1 MSCANDG
8 RAHPALGRCP
18 AVSDGRRLRLSPG
31 LRFGPFALG
40 ERLGAGGHGSV
51 YRAVVESALPYV
63 AAGEVVAVKVLEA
76 PAVSRTA
83 RSESM
88 VRSVALRHPNL
99 ECLLGVEELRHEG
112 QSLQVLVSEC
122 IEGLSLRAWLDQ
134 HGALGEE
141 RGRSLG
147 RQLAAA
153 LATIHG
159 AGLVHRDVKPAN
171 IMITAD
177 FDVRLIDLGIAV
189 TLDELERDEH
199 LRPEAPGE
207 LVGTPAYA
215 SPEQCDGMRLGPS
228 TDLYSLGVVLHE
240 AMTGANPFCA
250 ATAEAVAQR
259 HREWVPERL
268 GEVVEGCS
276 PMFEE
281 VVATLLDKELER
293 RFGSA
298 VELGEVLEQGTASGW
313 WSERAFVARASG
325 ARAVLRRLGVG
336 CDSQFIGRRDEVTR
350 LRQAVRGQG
359 SDAGGCFVIE
369 GEGGIG
375 KSRLLRELVVDLIG
389 DSSAVTVLFGG
400 YSPVVGASEAGA
412 LEQALSAAFEPPEL
426 DEMLARH
433 LAAVSLLIEPFA
445 SYLRAGSLTEL
456 GKLGRSTVK
465 QAFARVAR
473 GLAAQ
478 GRLVWLVDDLHYAE
492 ADQVDAVLELAAIAA
507 EAGFTLLISTRPG

>member
-1 MSCANDG
+1 M
-8 RAHPALGRCP
+8 
-18 AVSDGRRLRLSPG
+18 SDGRRITLSPG
-31 LRFGPFALG
+31 VRLGPFALG

-51 YRAVVESALPYV
+51 YRAVVETALPYV
-63 AAGEVVAVKVLEA
+63 SAGEVVAIKVLEA
-76 PAVSRTA
+76 APSIPGTGRSESTA
-83 RSESM
+83 RSLA
-88 VRSVALRHPNL
+88 VRHPNL

-134 HGALGEE
+134 HGALSEE

-189 TLDELERDEH
+189 TLNELDRDEH
-199 LRPEAPGE
+199 VQHEAPGE

-215 SPEQCDGMRLGPS
+215 SPEQCDGMRLGPA

-240 AMTGANPFCA
+240 VMTGSNPFSA

-281 VVATLLDKELER
+281 LVATLLDKEPER

-313 WSERAFVARASG
+313 WSERADGADARSP
-325 ARAVLRRLGVG
+325 RAVLRRLGVG
-336 CDSQFIGRRDEVTR
+336 CDSQLIGRRDELMR
-350 LRQAVRGQG
+350 LRQVVRGEG

-389 DSSAVTVLFGG
+389 GSSAVTVMFGG
-400 YSPVVGASEAGA
+400 YSPVVGRSEAGA
-412 LEQALSAAFEPPEL
+412 LEQALSAAFEPVEL

-433 LAAVSLLIEPFA
+433 MAPVSLLIEPFA
-445 SYLRAGSLTEL
+445 SYLRTGSPTEMQ
-456 GKLGRSTVK
+456 KLGRSTVK
-465 QAFARVAR
+465 QAFVHVAR
-473 GLAAQ
+473 GAGGGTAAGVA
-478 GRLVWLVDDLHYAE
+478 GRRSAPRR
-492 ADQVDAVLELAAIAA
+492 
-507 EAGFTLLISTRPG
+507 G